1 MEIFIELPKRDWKGS
16 YSGVALEFS
25 CMALL
30 VFCVPTVL
38 DAVDM
43 ASALP
48 QRPSSIELPHLL
60 GHVSAEVIRAVRRAA
75 NDDRIEVK
83 SRFFEPED
91 WTSSSLE
98 HEVLSAVQQV
108 AHRDWLGVAVML
120 GLELGGTDG
129 CLLRAAGIP
138 TCGV

>member
-38 DAVDM
+38 DAGDM

-48 QRPSSIELPHLL
+48 
-60 GHVSAEVIRAVRRAA
+60 
-75 NDDRIEVK
+75 
-83 SRFFEPED
+83 
-91 WTSSSLE
+91 
-98 HEVLSAVQQV
+98 
-108 AHRDWLGVAVML
+108 
-120 GLELGGTDG
+120 
-129 CLLRAAGIP
+129 
-138 TCGV
+138 

>member
-1 MEIFIELPKRDWKGS
+1 
-16 YSGVALEFS
+16 
-25 CMALL
+25 
-30 VFCVPTVL
+30 
-38 DAVDM
+38 
-43 ASALP
+43 
-48 QRPSSIELPHLL
+48 
-60 GHVSAEVIRAVRRAA
+60 
-75 NDDRIEVK
+75 VK

-108 AHRDWLGVAVML
+108 AHRDWLGVAVMP
-120 GLELGGTDG
+120 GLEIGGTDG